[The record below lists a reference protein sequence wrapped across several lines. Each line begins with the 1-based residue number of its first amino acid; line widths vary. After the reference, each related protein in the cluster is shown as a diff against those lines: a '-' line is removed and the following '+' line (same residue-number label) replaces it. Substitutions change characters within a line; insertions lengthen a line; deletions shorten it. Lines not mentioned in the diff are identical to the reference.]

1 MESEFWSYVPR
12 GVSIH
17 SARVPLREVTP
28 EALRAMARSAVEAAR
43 LLATADID
51 ILVFGCTTGS
61 LLEGVE
67 WEKRLSREL
76 EAASGAP
83 VITTARAVVEALR
96 TLDVRKLVVATPY
109 IDELN
114 EREKRFL
121 EDNGFEVLRIEG
133 MGIVDN
139 LEIGRLSPG
148 KVYRFAKKL
157 FAPEAD
163 ALFLSC
169 TNMPTFFLVLF
180 IIAVFGSNILYEM
193 IVIGLTTWPATAR
206 IMRAQV
212 LSVKEA
218 PFVEA
223 SRAAGAGSW
232 RILFRH
238 VVPNAIYP
246 AIANTILLIGNAI
259 MIEAALSYLGLGDP
273 NMPSWGRIIYE
284 GQPYVVSAWWI
295 SFFPGLFLVITVL
308 SINFIGDALMRI
320 YTPRLRT

>member
-1 MESEFWSYVPR
+1 MFGWRGRIGLVVPSSNTTMESEFWSYVPR

-28 EALRAMARSAVEAAR
+28 EALRAMVRSAVEAAR

-61 LLEGVE
+61 LLEGAE

-169 TNMPTFFLVLF
+169 TNMPTFD
-180 IIAVFGSNILYEM
+180 IIDHLESDLGKPVVSSN
-193 IVIGLTTWPATAR
+193 
-206 IMRAQV
+206 
-212 LSVKEA
+212 S
-218 PFVEA
+218 A
-223 SRAAGAGSW
+223 SLW
-232 RILFRH
+232 
-238 VVPNAIYP
+238 
-246 AIANTILLIGNAI
+246 
-259 MIEAALSYLGLGDP
+259 AALRRMSVYEKLRCC
-273 NMPSWGRIIYE
+273 GR
-284 GQPYVVSAWWI
+284 
-295 SFFPGLFLVITVL
+295 L
-308 SINFIGDALMRI
+308 
-320 YTPRLRT
+320 LREL